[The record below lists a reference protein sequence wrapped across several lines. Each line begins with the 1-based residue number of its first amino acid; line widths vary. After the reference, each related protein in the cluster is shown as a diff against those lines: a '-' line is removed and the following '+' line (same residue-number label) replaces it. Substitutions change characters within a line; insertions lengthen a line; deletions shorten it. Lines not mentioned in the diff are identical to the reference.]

1 MIKQRNKPIKLSFV
15 QNNYHSLSAPE
26 MAIQLG
32 VSVEYVHR
40 MCNQLGV
47 KPLKVYVKSEKID
60 NMNVIDDFILDNQE
74 MKAVKIAQKLG
85 VKIYLVHLRRR
96 ALGLTNK
103 GESKVVANES
113 EFFNVDEMAWVI

>member
-1 MIKQRNKPIKLSFV
+1 MIKQRNKPLKLSFV

-47 KPLKVYVKSEKID
+47 KPLKVYVYEKID
-60 NMNVIDDFILDNQE
+60 NMNVIDEFIMDNQD

-85 VKIYLVHLRRR
+85 VKIYLIHLRRR

-103 GESKVVANES
+103 GESKAVTNES

>member
-1 MIKQRNKPIKLSFV
+1 MIKQRNKPLKLSFV

-26 MAIQLG
+26 MATQLG

-40 MCNQLGV
+40 MCNQLEV
-47 KPLKVYVKSEKID
+47 KPLKVYVYEKID
-60 NMNVIDDFILDNQE
+60 SMNVIDEFIMDNQD

-85 VKIYLVHLRRR
+85 VKIYLIHLRRR

-103 GESKVVANES
+103 GESKAVTNES

>member
-1 MIKQRNKPIKLSFV
+1 MRNKPFKLSFV
-15 QNNYHSLSAPE
+15 QQNYHSLSAPE
-26 MAIQLG
+26 MATELG

-47 KPLKVYVKSEKID
+47 KPLKVYVKYEKID
-60 NMNVIDDFILDNQE
+60 SMNVIDEFILDNKD

-85 VKIYLVHLRRR
+85 VKIYLIHLRRR

-103 GESKVVANES
+103 GESKVVTNES

>member
-1 MIKQRNKPIKLSFV
+1 MIKQRNKPLKLSFV
-15 QNNYHSLSAPE
+15 QQNYHSLSAPE
-26 MAIQLG
+26 MATELG

-40 MCNQLGV
+40 MCNRLGV
-47 KPLKVYVKSEKID
+47 KPLKVYVYEKIYS
-60 NMNVIDDFILDNQE
+60 MNVIDEFIMDNQD

-85 VKIYLVHLRRR
+85 VKIYLIHLRRR

-103 GESKVVANES
+103 CESKVVANES

>member
-1 MIKQRNKPIKLSFV
+1 MRNKPLKLSFV
-15 QNNYHSLSAPE
+15 QQNYHSLSAPE
-26 MAIQLG
+26 MATQLG

-47 KPLKVYVKSEKID
+47 KPLKVYVKYEKID
-60 NMNVIDDFILDNQE
+60 SMNVIDEFIMDNQD

-85 VKIYLVHLRRR
+85 VKIYLIHLRRR

-103 GESKVVANES
+103 CESKAVINES

>member
-1 MIKQRNKPIKLSFV
+1 MRNKPLKLSFV
-15 QNNYHSLSAPE
+15 QQNYHSLSAPE
-26 MAIQLG
+26 MATQLG

-47 KPLKVYVKSEKID
+47 KPLRVYVKSEKIG
-60 NMNVIDDFILDNQE
+60 NMNVIDEFILDNKD

-85 VKIYLVHLRRR
+85 IKIYLVHLRRR

-103 GESKVVANES
+103 GESKVVTNES
-113 EFFNVDEMAWVI
+113 EFFINDRNNWVI

>member
-1 MIKQRNKPIKLSFV
+1 MIKQRNKPLKLSFV
-15 QNNYHSLSAPE
+15 QQNYHSLSAPE
-26 MAIQLG
+26 MATHLG

-47 KPLKVYVKSEKID
+47 KPLKVYVYEKID
-60 NMNVIDDFILDNQE
+60 SMNAIDEFIMDNQD

-85 VKIYLVHLRRR
+85 VKIYLIHLRRR

-103 GESKVVANES
+103 GESKVVTNES

>member
-1 MIKQRNKPIKLSFV
+1 MIKQRNKPLKLSFV
-15 QNNYHSLSAPE
+15 QQNYHSLSAPE
-26 MAIQLG
+26 MATELG

-47 KPLKVYVKSEKID
+47 KPLKVYVYEKID
-60 NMNVIDDFILDNQE
+60 NMNVIDDFILDNQD

-85 VKIYLVHLRRR
+85 VKIYLIHIRRR

-103 GESKVVANES
+103 GESKVVTNES

>member
-1 MIKQRNKPIKLSFV
+1 MIKQRNKPFKLSFV
-15 QNNYHSLSAPE
+15 QQNYHSLSAPE
-26 MAIQLG
+26 MATHLG

-47 KPLKVYVKSEKID
+47 KPLKVYVYEKID
-60 NMNVIDDFILDNQE
+60 SMNVIDEFILDNKD

-85 VKIYLVHLRRR
+85 VKIYLIHLRRR

-103 GESKVVANES
+103 CESKAVTNES

>member
-1 MIKQRNKPIKLSFV
+1 MIKQRNKPLKLSFV

-47 KPLKVYVKSEKID
+47 KPLKVYVYEKID
-60 NMNVIDDFILDNQE
+60 NMNVIDEFIMDNQD

-85 VKIYLVHLRRR
+85 VKIYLIHLRRR

-103 GESKVVANES
+103 GESKPVTNES

>member
-1 MIKQRNKPIKLSFV
+1 MRNKPLKLSFV

-26 MAIQLG
+26 MATELG

-60 NMNVIDDFILDNQE
+60 NMNVIDDFIMDNQD
-74 MKAVKIAQKLG
+74 MKAVKISQKLG

-103 GESKVVANES
+103 GESKVVTNDS

>member
-1 MIKQRNKPIKLSFV
+1 MIKQRNKPFKLSFV
-15 QNNYHSLSAPE
+15 QQNYHSLSAPE
-26 MAIQLG
+26 MATHLG

-47 KPLKVYVKSEKID
+47 KPLKVYVYEKID
-60 NMNVIDDFILDNQE
+60 SMNVIDEFIMDNQD

-85 VKIYLVHLRRR
+85 VKIYLIHLRRR

-103 GESKVVANES
+103 GESKVVTYES
-113 EFFNVDEMAWVI
+113 EFFINDRNNWVI

>member
-1 MIKQRNKPIKLSFV
+1 MRNKPFKLSFV

-26 MAIQLG
+26 MATHLG

-47 KPLKVYVKSEKID
+47 KPLLLPKKYDKSVDLDKVDE
-60 NMNVIDDFILDNQE
+60 FILDNQD

-85 VKIYLVHLRRR
+85 VKIYLIHLRRR

-103 GESKVVANES
+103 GESKVVTNES